1 MTFSLASPVATVSAD
16 ARSSPVP
23 STHVLPNVEAVTN
36 IPEAQVNGTAQ
47 IDDMED
53 VQEAASP
60 SESNSGG
67 SAMDE
72 SDDSYRSE
80 ERPSIQE
87 EAAVSSPLADAEP
100 VLEAAGE
107 ASIDHS
113 NSAASG
119 HPLPRQSLSAAE
131 EDSMIDDQSPAQETE
146 QSQRETSEES
156 DDYEPPEPDTGAES
170 PGSAYS
176 PPLSPAPLAILDGP
190 PNSAP
195 LNEQPPNEVFMSAPP
210 PVPAWEPRQMTEI
223 LGAPGVRIPL
233 P

>member
-1 MTFSLASPVATVSAD
+1 M
-16 ARSSPVP
+16 
-23 STHVLPNVEAVTN
+23 TN